1 MFERIYQHTAS
12 PLPLSNHVIL
22 ENVIRSRPVTMRL
35 IVKKLNSMLCFQNVV
50 GLVTGGASG
59 LGRATVE
66 RFIKQGA
73 KVVMCD
79 LPSSDGAQV
88 AASLGENCAFVPGDV
103 SLNNC

>member
-1 MFERIYQHTAS
+1 
-12 PLPLSNHVIL
+12 
-22 ENVIRSRPVTMRL
+22 MRL
-35 IVKKLNSMLCFQNVV
+35 IIKGNSMLYFQNVV
-50 GLVTGGASG
+50 GFVTGGASG

-66 RFIKQGA
+66 RFIRQGA

-88 AASLGENCAFVPGDV
+88 AASLGENCAFVPCDV